1 MKLKWKPVYYPS
13 SRYMYMG
20 SFLFLFAH
28 VVVSQMHQLIYMNPN
43 RSIFSLDRQNSPHMA
58 LVWTFYIILV
68 PQLGRKK
75 SGSNSGF
82 PLFPLSFP
90 VSLSFSHDFQEYC
103 PDIVR
108 LFSKISGSKNT
119 LGKYLKTTLLKQI
132 IVAIFTK
139 KHHIYN
145 VPLFFPNNI
154 N

>member
-1 MKLKWKPVYYPS
+1 M
-13 SRYMYMG
+13 R

-58 LVWTFYIILV
+58 LVRTFYIILV

-90 VSLSFSHDFQEYC
+90 VFLSFSHDFQEYC
-103 PDIVR
+103 PDIVK
-108 LFSKISGSKNT
+108 LFSKISGSKNI
-119 LGKYLKTTLLKQI
+119 LGKYLKTTLLKKL

-139 KHHIYN
+139 NTTFIMY
-145 VPLFFPNNI
+145 PYFSPI
-154 N
+154 I